1 LNFSPEKVTVLVVGY
16 FLDSTLTLLAF
27 ALEMVAKPIH
37 DQVLRE
43 TSLAAPFAFF
53 AFFAFFAVF
62 VCLNFSPEKVTV
74 LVVGYFLDSTL
85 TLLAFALEMVAKPI
99 QRFLRSSSTLTGY
112 SF

>member
-1 LNFSPEKVTVLVVGY
+1 L
-16 FLDSTLTLLAF
+16 
-27 ALEMVAKPIH
+27 
-37 DQVLRE
+37 
-43 TSLAAPFAFF
+43 F